1 MTLTDRQRA
10 IVVAVHRLTDQHGYP
25 PPPGGIGAAVGLSS
39 VGEVQR
45 YVRGLAAAGVLRNS
59 PYRPRT
65 VRLAPDIAVSRN
77 GQVARVVWTDRDEE
91 PARLINDL
99 KTSSAAADGAAAAD
113 RTATTTEE
121 SSP

>member
-10 IVVAVHRLTDQHGYP
+10 IVAAVHDYSAEHGYP
-25 PPPGGIGAAVGLSS
+25 PSIPDIASEIGSAWSTAWGHVQALICTGLL
-39 VGEVQR
+39 EVDPHR
-45 YVRGLAAAGVLRNS
+45 C
-59 PYRPRT
+59 RT

-77 GQVARVVWTDRDEE
+77 GQVARVVWTAPGEE
-91 PARLINDL
+91 TARLINDL
-99 KTSSAAADGAAAAD
+99 HKKTAAADGAATAD